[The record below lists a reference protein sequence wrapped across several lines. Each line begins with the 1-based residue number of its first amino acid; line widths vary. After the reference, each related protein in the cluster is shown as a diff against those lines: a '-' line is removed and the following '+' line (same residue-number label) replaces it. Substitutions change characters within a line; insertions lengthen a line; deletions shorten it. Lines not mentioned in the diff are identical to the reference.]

1 MKIRSKIT
9 CPLEIIT
16 DMIKGK
22 WKTIIIWR
30 LRIGPTSLSRLK
42 KDINGI
48 TEKMLIENLKELIN
62 VGIVFKKEYKGYPLK
77 VEYSLTERGERILEA
92 LEILQKEGI
101 YYMIENGRKNELID
115 IGLINTDKNVGN
127 WL

>member
-1 MKIRSKIT
+1 MKIRTKIT

-30 LRIGPTSLSRLK
+30 LRIKPTSLAKLK
-42 KDINGI
+42 RDINEI
-48 TEKMLIENLKELIN
+48 TEKVLIENLKELIN
-62 VGIVFKKEYKGYPLK
+62 VGIVEKKEYDGYPLK
-77 VEYSLTERGERILEA
+77 VEYFLTERGERILEA
-92 LEILQKEGI
+92 LVILQKEGI
-101 YYMIENGRKNELID
+101 NYMIENGRKKELIE

-127 WL
+127 

>member
-127 WL
+127 

>member
-48 TEKMLIENLKELIN
+48 TEKILIENLKELIN
-62 VGIVFKKEYKGYPLK
+62 VGIVLKKEYKGYPLK

-127 WL
+127 